1 MKDLKIVNGR
11 IPDFENDSWL
21 HADILVHEGKIE
33 KVGHV
38 TEECQQVIDA
48 EGKIVS
54 PGFID
59 IHSHEDEFTGNKED
73 DFFTAGRGL
82 LMGVTT
88 EILGNCG
95 DNYNPIETLVER
107 VERDGVPINLMT
119 FVGQNYL
126 RELAGADDRYK
137 ASTKEQ
143 LDKMKMTL
151 SSLRK
156 YQPVGISCGFEYAP
170 GVTTEETIE
179 LAKALEEEGYL
190 IAVHFRQDGPQAAD
204 STRELVEIS
213 TATGYGI
220 EMSHIGSCSA
230 TGYMKETLDVIK
242 EAREAGVDISAD
254 CYPYNA
260 FCTGISTAVFDDGC
274 FQRWEKTYNDVLVL
288 DGAYVNQRCTEE
300 IFEKLRR
307 EDPDLHVA
315 VFAMNEEE
323 VDMAYKAP
331 FVMVGSDC
339 GFVRR
344 HGHPRGAGT
353 FPKVIRQYVREKK
366 LLTLIEALRKMTIM
380 PADRVGLSEKGEI
393 REGMDAD
400 IVIFDD
406 KLIAEKATF
415 EAPTLAPEGID
426 YVIVGGRVA
435 ADHDKIVCDDAGR
448 YVRYKN
454 R

>member
-11 IPDFENDSWL
+11 IPDFENDSWI
-21 HADILVHEGKIE
+21 HTDILIHEGKIE
-33 KVGHV
+33 KVGNV
-38 TEECQQVIDA
+38 TEECKQVIDA

-59 IHSHEDEFTGNKED
+59 IHSHEDEFVGNKED

-107 VERDGVPINLMT
+107 VEKDGAPINLMT

-137 ASTKEQ
+137 AATKEQ
-143 LDKMKMTL
+143 LDKMKIAL
-151 SSLRK
+151 SGLRK

-179 LAKALEEEGYL
+179 LTKALEEEGYL
-190 IAVHFRQDGPQAAD
+190 IAVHFRQDGPQAPD
-204 STRELVEIS
+204 STRELIEIS
-213 TATGYGI
+213 KATGYGI

-230 TGYMKETLDVIK
+230 VGYMKETLDIIK
-242 EAREAGVDISAD
+242 DARASGVDISAD
-254 CYPYNA
+254 CYPYCA
-260 FCTGISTAVFDDGC
+260 FCTGIGTAVFDDGC
-274 FQRWEKTYNDVLVL
+274 FDRWGKTYSDILVL
-288 DGAYVNQRCTEE
+288 DGPYVNQRCTKE
-300 IFEKLRR
+300 IFEKLRK

-323 VDMAYKAP
+323 VEMAYRAP

-339 GFVRR
+339 GFVHR

-353 FPKVIRQYVREKK
+353 FPKVIRQYVRERKIM
-366 LLTLIEALRKMTIM
+366 TLIEALRKMTIM

-393 REGMDAD
+393 KEGMDAD
-400 IVIFDD
+400 IVIFDENT
-406 KLIAEKATF
+406 IADKATF
-415 EAPTLAPEGID
+415 EEPTLVPEGID
-426 YVIVGGRVA
+426 YVLVGGNIA
-435 ADHDKIVCDDAGR
+435 ADHGKIVSDNSGR
-448 YVRYKN
+448 YIRYKN